1 MQEFIPGIWEKEEIE
16 DLSRYVDWHRQHPHC
31 STPRPIKEDEDFRP
45 VDKRLDEANPK
56 LVYQK
61 MPGQVNPLPREFT
74 LPALGAEA
82 DLDEVSVAALS
93 VEYEQIILNRFE
105 REDPW

>member
-1 MQEFIPGIWEKEEIE
+1 MPGIWEKEEIE

-31 STPRPIKEDEDFRP
+31 ITPRPLKEDEDFRSN
-45 VDKRLDEANPK
+45 DKKIDEGNAK

-61 MPGQVNPLPREFT
+61 VPGQTNPLPKQFLPTPIGRECGT
-74 LPALGAEA
+74 
-82 DLDEVSVAALS
+82 DEVSVIAMS
-93 VEYEQIILNRFE
+93 VEYEQILLNRFD